1 MKTLIAVPC
10 MDYLEANFVECL
22 LNLKKVGETDICLLK
37 SSLVYDARNQA
48 AAKAIAEK
56 YDYVLWI
63 DSDMT
68 FEPDMME
75 RMFDSIGDKN
85 MLTALCFA
93 RRPPFKPC
101 IYKHISVKQDGH
113 ASLPKTE
120 VWYDYPRDQIIEI
133 EACGFACVL
142 QKVDMLD
149 AMLSMYG
156 VPFFPIAGLGE
167 DLSFCFRAKQI
178 DIKMYADTSIKIGH
192 IMRMSV
198 DENFRDNVFQ
208 DAPASEN
215 KEATAAESSLA
226 VSP

>member
-1 MKTLIAVPC
+1 

-22 LNLKKVGETDICLLK
+22 LNLRKVGETDICLLK

-48 AAKAIAEK
+48 AAKAIAEG
-56 YDYVLWI
+56 YDYILWI

-75 RMFDSIGDKN
+75 RMFKSIGDKN
-85 MLTALCFA
+85 MITALCFA

-101 IYKHISVKQDGH
+101 IYKHIDVKQEGH
-113 ASLPKTE
+113 ASLPTTE
-120 VWYDYPRDQIIEI
+120 VWYGYPRDQIIEI

-149 AMLSMYG
+149 TMLSLYG

-208 DAPASEN
+208 GS
-215 KEATAAESSLA
+215 KES
-226 VSP
+226 

>member
-1 MKTLIAVPC
+1 

-22 LNLKKVGETDICLLK
+22 LNLKKVGDTDIILLK

-48 AAKAIAEK
+48 AAKAINEG
-56 YDYVLWI
+56 YDYILWI

-75 RMFDSIGDKN
+75 RMFKSLENKN
-85 MLTALCFA
+85 MITALCFA

-101 IYKHISVKQDGH
+101 IYKHISVKQDGNV
-113 ASLPKTE
+113 SLPKTE

-149 AMLSMYG
+149 AMLSTYG

-167 DLSFCFRAKQI
+167 DLSFCYRAKQI

-208 DAPASEN
+208 G
-215 KEATAAESSLA
+215 AEGLS
-226 VSP
+226 

>member
-10 MDYLEANFVECL
+10 MDYLEAQFVESL
-22 LNLKKVGETDICLLK
+22 LDLKKVGECDVKLLK

-48 AAKAIAEK
+48 ATFAVQEG
-56 YDYVLWI
+56 YDYVFWI

-68 FEPDMME
+68 FEPDTLE
-75 RMFDSIGDKN
+75 RMFKSIGDNKF
-85 MLTALCFA
+85 LTALCFS

-101 IYKHISVKQDGH
+101 IYKEISAKKQDGMVE
-113 ASLPKTE
+113 PYTE
-120 VWYDYPRDQIIEI
+120 IMYDYPRDQIIQI
-133 EACGFACVL
+133 AAAGFACVL
-142 QKVDMLD
+142 QKVEMLD
-149 AMLSMYG
+149 VMLSVYG

-167 DLSFCFRAKQI
+167 DLSFCYRAKQI
-178 DIKMYADTSIKIGH
+178 GYNMYADTSIKIGH

-198 DENFRDNVFQ
+198 DENFRDNVFEG
-208 DAPASEN
+208 AKASEN